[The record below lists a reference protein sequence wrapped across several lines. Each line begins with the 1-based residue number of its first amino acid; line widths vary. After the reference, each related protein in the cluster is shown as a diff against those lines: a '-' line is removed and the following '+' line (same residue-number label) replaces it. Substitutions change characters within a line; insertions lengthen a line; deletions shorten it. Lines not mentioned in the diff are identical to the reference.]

1 MSPFQITKMAAG
13 VHVALVAAGVYYAV
27 RVHNFTPL
35 SELPNTDM
43 TVFSALAI
51 PPALTAWIGSWLA
64 RGEKAGWLL
73 AIGQCVGLLV
83 FAVAFALVLAS
94 DEPLAPLLLVLT
106 SLWLA
111 VGFAVLLLF
120 VWLAGRSASTRTG

>member
-1 MSPFQITKMAAG
+1 MSPIQITKITAG

-43 TVFSALAI
+43 TVFSALAF
-51 PPALTAWIGSWLA
+51 PPALAALIGLWLA
-64 RGEKAGWLL
+64 RGEKASRLL

-83 FAVAFALVLAS
+83 FAVAFAMVLAS
-94 DEPLAPLLLVLT
+94 DEPLAPLLLVVA

-120 VWLAGRSASTRTG
+120 VWLVGRSASAGAG